1 MSELEEMTLT
11 ELREIAK
18 EQNIKN
24 VSKLKKEELIGV
36 LIDVQRARNKAAQ
49 IEKEKAQEEKNEIKY
64 DEGDELEI
72 NQTMAGDPTVA
83 YKLTN
88 EEDEIVEGILEVL
101 SDGYGYNG
109 G

>member
-36 LIDVQRARNKAAQ
+36 LIDVQRSRNKAEEQEKKKAITFSYDDGITQ
-49 IEKEKAQEEKNEIKY
+49 DIRLIELLNK
-64 DEGDELEI
+64 
-72 NQTMAGDPTVA
+72 
-83 YKLTN
+83 
-88 EEDEIVEGILEVL
+88 
-101 SDGYGYNG
+101 
-109 G
+109 

>member
-36 LIDVQRARNKAAQ
+36 LIDVQRSRNKVAEQERKQAQ
-49 IEKEKAQEEKNEIKY
+49 ILEKKQTEIK
-64 DEGDELEI
+64 
-72 NQTMAGDPTVA
+72 
-83 YKLTN
+83 
-88 EEDEIVEGILEVL
+88 
-101 SDGYGYNG
+101 
-109 G
+109 